1 MRAKIKVSYEDN
13 NELLEVIKRLKPI
26 IRSYKVS
33 KRQKGQFKRR
43 I

>member
-1 MRAKIKVSYEDN
+1 MSAKIKVSYEDN

-33 KRQKGQFKRR
+33 KSQQGQFKRR

>member
-1 MRAKIKVSYEDN
+1 MSAKIKVSYEDN
-13 NELLEVIKRLKPI
+13 NELLEVIKRLKSI

-33 KRQKGQFKRR
+33 KSQQGQFKRR